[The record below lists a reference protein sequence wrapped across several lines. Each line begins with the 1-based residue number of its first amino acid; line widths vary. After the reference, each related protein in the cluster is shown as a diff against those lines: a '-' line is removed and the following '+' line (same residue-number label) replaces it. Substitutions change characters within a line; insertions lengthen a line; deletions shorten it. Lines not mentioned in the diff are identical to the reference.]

1 MNGRVSL
8 WQGAAKDGT
17 DRALDRKG
25 APWWE
30 HRWGVALLALL
41 AALPLLWP
49 AIPPLVDLP
58 GHMGRFRVELDL
70 AHDPALQQ
78 FYAFKWSVIGNLG
91 VDLLII
97 PMAKIFGLELATKLI
112 VLSIPPMT
120 VAGFLWVAREVH
132 GRVPPTAL
140 FAIPFAYGHPFIF
153 GFLNFSLSMAFALL
167 AFAFWLR
174 LGRLGHPLMRA
185 AIFVPL
191 SVVIWF
197 THTFGWGTLG
207 VMAFSA
213 ELVRQ
218 FDKGRSLVHSALRSA
233 WHCLSIAPPI
243 LLMLLWRSGHHVGG
257 ETGDWFNWRAKY
269 LWLVQALRDRWFMF
283 DLVSLLC
290 VLLVIVGGIRSPR
303 LGFSRNLAAS
313 AIFLCL
319 VYILLPRI
327 IFGSAYADMRLVP
340 YLLAI
345 GVIAIRLR
353 DTATPR
359 YARLLAIAA
368 TLFVVVRIGA
378 NTVSFW
384 MYDRTYQRELAA
396 VDHIPHGAR
405 VVAFV
410 QVHCRQPWAMSRL
423 EHLPAIALVRKD
435 AYSNDQWL
443 MPGGQLLSS
452 RFAGAGGWR
461 YDPAQQVTKEPCS
474 GEYWRTIDESLR
486 TFPRQAF
493 DYVWLIEPPDYD
505 PALTRGLQPVWR
517 SGASVLYRVVDR
529 TPPDQPLAVPEE
541 EE

>member
-1 MNGRVSL
+1 M
-8 WQGAAKDGT
+8 
-17 DRALDRKG
+17 DRKG

-30 HRWGVALLALL
+30 HRWGVALLAAL
-41 AALPLLWP
+41 AAVPLLWP

-58 GHMGRFRVELDL
+58 GHMGRFRVELEL
-70 AHDPALQQ
+70 ANDPALQQ
-78 FYAFKWSVIGNLG
+78 FYGFQWSVIGNLG

-97 PMAKIFGLELATKLI
+97 PVAKIFGLELGLKLI
-112 VLSIPPMT
+112 VLAIPPLT

-167 AFAFWLR
+167 AFALWLR
-174 LGRLGHPLMRA
+174 LGRLGHPWLRA

-191 SVVIWF
+191 SVLIWF

-257 ETGDWFNWRAKY
+257 ETGDWFNWRLKY

-283 DLVSLLC
+283 DMLSLIAVLV
-290 VLLVIVGGIRSPR
+290 VIAAGIRSPR

-313 AIFLCL
+313 ALFLCL

-345 GVIAIRLR
+345 GVIAIRLKEN
-353 DTATPR
+353 AGAHF
-359 YARLLAIAA
+359 ARMLAIAGTA
-368 TLFVVVRIGA
+368 FVLVRLGA
-378 NTVSFW
+378 NTLSFW
-384 MYDRTYQRELAA
+384 MYDDTYKTELQAI
-396 VDHIPHGAR
+396 DHIPEGAR

-410 QVHCRQPWAMSRL
+410 QVPCRQHWAMSRL
-423 EHLPAIALVRKD
+423 EHIPAIALVRKH
-435 AYSNDQWL
+435 AYSNDQWM

-452 RFAGAGGWR
+452 RLRGGGGWR
-461 YDPAQQVTKEPCS
+461 YDPAQQVTKEQCS

-486 TFPRQAF
+486 GFPRQVF
-493 DYVWLIEPPDYD
+493 DYVWLIQPPPYD
-505 PALTRGLQPVWR
+505 AALTKGLQPIWR
-517 SGASVLYRVVDR
+517 SGTSVLYRVVDR
-529 TPPDQPLAVPEE
+529 TPPDQPPPVSEE